1 MIFIT
6 QLEHYMD
13 VDFLVSTFERMGVRL
28 NSVCRLRK
36 YGYVCVCA
44 CERRRG
50 EVSCDCVCVH
60 VRGEGG
66 RCHVIVC
73 VCACERRRGRC
84 DCVCIILLS

>member
-36 YGYVCVCA
+36 YGYVY
-44 CERRRG
+44 
-50 EVSCDCVCVH
+50 VH

-73 VCACERRRGRC
+73 VLFCWH
-84 DCVCIILLS
+84 DS